1 MEYNFLIFISDKNSN
16 IIKKKEKNRKKF
28 INRIFRSCVSFDLSR
43 KHFEQTGKIKFILN
57 DEVDNFLKN
66 KNIYFDTDSERIPRY
81 DILYLKVN
89 EHFFINEEKYFD
101 KITEYYFNLYC
112 NVFSKLGLKNIH
124 LSTNSDI
131 SEDNKYN
138 GGLNIYAGNI
148 SAEIEY
154 NNKTVNNK
162 NFNRDFS
169 NSSLFKKE
177 IEKYSQLKNDD
188 EKNQHIYNYLTKNKY
203 GDSIVY
209 KDSLKLD
216 LIKQRIE
223 NLNLLSFSEKIS
235 FENSITSKISLN
247 LSEFITTFDIG
258 FNINLENHSSTKNDF
273 TLIFEF
279 YDVKVDDVKI
289 DNIKVNDVK
298 VNEKIDDI
306 KVNDVK
312 VNDVKVNDVKVNE
325 VKVNDVKVNEVKIDD
340 IKVNDVK
347 VNEVKVNDV
356 KIDDIKVNDVK
367 VDDVKVN
374 DVKVNDVKVDD
385 NKPKELLPINIV
397 QTHISLFSGPWPCDC
412 DEIES
417 FICYERDL
425 DRIINDKIRENPRRN
440 IIEIVTEVFNYR
452 VKVWKIKDDKKPNII
467 ISNGI
472 RHMKWDNNNIEH
484 FDTAIETLK
493 RNGFY

>member
-1 MEYNFLIFISDKNSN
+1 MEYNFLIFISDKNSD

-28 INRIFRSCVSFDLSR
+28 INRIFRGCISFDLSR

-57 DEVDNFLKN
+57 TEVDDFLKN

-89 EHFFINEEKYFD
+89 DHFFINEEKYFD

-138 GGLNIYAGNI
+138 GGLNVYAGNI
-148 SAEIEY
+148 SADIEY
-154 NNKTVNNK
+154 KNKIINNK

-169 NSSLFKKE
+169 NSSLFQKE
-177 IEKYSQLKNDD
+177 IEKYVQLKNDD

-209 KDSLKLD
+209 KDSLKLE

-235 FENSITSKISLN
+235 FENNITSNISLN
-247 LSEFITTFDIG
+247 LSEFITTFNIG
-258 FNINLENHSSTKNDF
+258 FNINLENHNSIKNDF

-279 YDVKVDDVKI
+279 YDVKV
-289 DNIKVNDVK
+289 
-298 VNEKIDDI
+298 
-306 KVNDVK
+306 NDVK
-312 VNDVKVNDVKVNE
+312 VNDVKLDDVKL
-325 VKVNDVKVNEVKIDD
+325 DD
-340 IKVNDVK
+340 IKVNVVNNVK
-347 VNEVKVNDV
+347 QR
-356 KIDDIKVNDVK
+356 
-367 VDDVKVN
+367 
-374 DVKVNDVKVDD
+374 
-385 NKPKELLPINIV
+385 ELLPINIV
-397 QTHISLFSGPWPCDC
+397 QTHSSLFSNPWPCNC

-440 IIEIVTEVFNYR
+440 VIEIVTEVFNYR
-452 VKVWKIKDDKKPNII
+452 VKVWNIRDDKKPNVI

-472 RHMKWDNNNIEH
+472 RYMKWDNNNVEN
-484 FDTAIETLK
+484 FDEAIETLK
-493 RNGFY
+493 RNGYF

>member
-1 MEYNFLIFISDKNSN
+1 MEYNFLIFISDKNSD
-16 IIKKKEKNRKKF
+16 IIRKKEKNRKKF
-28 INRIFRSCVSFDLSR
+28 INRIFRGCVSFDLSR

-57 DEVDNFLKN
+57 TEVDNFLKN

-89 EHFFINEEKYFD
+89 DHFFINEEKYFD

-131 SEDNKYN
+131 SEDSKYN
-138 GGLNIYAGNI
+138 GGLNVYAGNI
-148 SAEIEY
+148 SADIEHK
-154 NNKTVNNK
+154 NKIINNK

-169 NSSLFKKE
+169 NSSLFQKE
-177 IEKYSQLKNDD
+177 IEKYIQLKNDD

-209 KDSLKLD
+209 KDSLKLE

-235 FENSITSKISLN
+235 FENNITSNISLN
-247 LSEFITTFDIG
+247 LSEFITTFNIG

-279 YDVKVDDVKI
+279 YDVKVNEVNDDKVNYVKI
-289 DNIKVNDVK
+289 
-298 VNEKIDDI
+298 
-306 KVNDVK
+306 NDVK

-325 VKVNDVKVNEVKIDD
+325 VKVNDVKVNEVK
-340 IKVNDVK
+340 
-347 VNEVKVNDV
+347 
-356 KIDDIKVNDVK
+356 VNDVK

-374 DVKVNDVKVDD
+374 DVKLDEVKIDDV
-385 NKPKELLPINIV
+385 KPKELLPINIV
-397 QTHISLFSGPWPCDC
+397 QTNTSLFSNPWPCDC

-425 DRIINDKIRENPRRN
+425 DRIINEKIRENPRRN
-440 IIEIVTEVFNYR
+440 VIEIVTEVFNYR
-452 VKVWKIKDDKKPNII
+452 VKVWNIRDNKKPNII

-472 RHMKWDNNNIEH
+472 RYMNWDNNNIEY

-493 RNGFY
+493 RNGYF